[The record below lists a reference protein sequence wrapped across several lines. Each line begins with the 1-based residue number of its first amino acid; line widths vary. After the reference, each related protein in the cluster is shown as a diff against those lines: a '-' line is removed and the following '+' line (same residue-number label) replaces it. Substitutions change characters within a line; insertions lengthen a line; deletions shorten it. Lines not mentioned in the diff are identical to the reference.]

1 MICTAQEIICL
12 LTKVAIT
19 ILKGSSILS
28 VLFILVPGAER
39 LHAVRIRCYVCVLL
53 GVIFLNLC

>member
-12 LTKVAIT
+12 FTKVAIT

-39 LHAVRIRCYVCVLL
+39 AKTQRYLMRQGL
-53 GVIFLNLC
+53 